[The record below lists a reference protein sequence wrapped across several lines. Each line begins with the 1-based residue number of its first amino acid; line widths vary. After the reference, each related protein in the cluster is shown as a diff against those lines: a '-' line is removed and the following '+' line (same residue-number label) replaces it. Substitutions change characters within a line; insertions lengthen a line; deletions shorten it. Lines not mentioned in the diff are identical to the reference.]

1 MYSSL
6 GLIKNSRRSGQLVG
20 THQKLDKA
28 ARKLVGKVI
37 DKKDY
42 FPPEA
47 DILYFEGS
55 NGPDGIKRK
64 SPGIDE
70 PWHFIMP
77 GKDDGKLIKCIL
89 DHQYNLHKA
98 LQRKDAVRAAF
109 EAAWMAHALAD
120 GLTPAHHYPYEKVV
134 NELMSDKDYKKLFGA
149 EIKGIMRGNSLPQ
162 AMRNNWLYWG
172 AGGVMTKH
180 IAFEYGIA
188 YTVATL
194 PLKTIM
200 PKLSKG
206 ELENI
211 DLKKEFYKTLEKIHT
226 LKMYERF
233 LQSGWTTE
241 LVIETRQVLVPE
253 IIRITALAWM
263 SAIPKDEKKL
273 KKEAKKKAT
282 AVVAK
287 AAVKAPKK
295 TKGKGKK

>member
-28 ARKLVGKVI
+28 ARKLVGRTI
-37 DKKDY
+37 PKKTY

-64 SPGIDE
+64 SPGVDE

-77 GKDDGKLIKCIL
+77 ENDDGKLIKLIL
-89 DHQYNLHKA
+89 DHQYNLSRA
-98 LQRKDAVRAAF
+98 LKSENIVRAAF
-109 EAAWMAHALAD
+109 EAAWMAHAIAD
-120 GLTPAHHYPYEKVV
+120 GLTPAHHYPYEKIV

-149 EIKGIMRGNSLPQ
+149 EIKGIMRGNNLPQ

-194 PLKTIM
+194 PLKTIT
-200 PKLSKG
+200 PKLSKA
-206 ELENI
+206 EIENI
-211 DLKKEFYKTLEKIHT
+211 DLKKEFYKTLERIHT

-233 LQSGWTTE
+233 LKSGWTTE

-253 IIRITALAWM
+253 IIRMTALAWI
-263 SAIPKDEKKL
+263 SAIPKEEEKKP
-273 KKEAKKKAT
+273 AKKKAPANAEKKST
-282 AVVAK
+282 Q
-287 AAVKAPKK
+287 K